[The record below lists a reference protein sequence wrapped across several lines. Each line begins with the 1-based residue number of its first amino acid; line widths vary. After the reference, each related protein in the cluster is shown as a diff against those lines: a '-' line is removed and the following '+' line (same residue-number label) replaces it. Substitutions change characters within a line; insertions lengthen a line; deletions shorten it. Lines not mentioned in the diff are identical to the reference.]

1 MSVRVTMSP
10 SAHGR
15 AEDCAGECPVR
26 AFQISTSGVPAR
38 RVPRTASSTRAWRT
52 AHRSPMT
59 QAMSVTRQSIR
70 TPRAAAVAGIVFSL
84 LLTVAFVLV
93 RLALP
98 SHPNDAGD
106 WLTDGRK
113 KDALVLAL
121 NLLPFAGIAF
131 LWFIGVVR
139 DRIGAGEDRFFAT
152 VFLGSGLLFIAMLFA
167 GGAVA
172 GGLILSANGQQSDDV
187 WSFGRRVT
195 HTLFNVYAMR
205 MAAIF
210 TISTTT
216 IATRLGLAPRW
227 LSVLGLTTGV
237 ILMFA
242 VGLVAWVELLFPVW
256 VLVFSLHIL
265 VVSFRSP
272 TANVQPA

>member
-1 MSVRVTMSP
+1 MVDRL
-10 SAHGR
+10 
-15 AEDCAGECPVR
+15 E
-26 AFQISTSGVPAR
+26 PAQVGPLSR
-38 RVPRTASSTRAWRT
+38 EAL
-52 AHRSPMT
+52 
-59 QAMSVTRQSIR
+59 R
-70 TPRAAAVAGIVFSL
+70 TPRAAGIAGIAFAVL
-84 LLTVAFVLV
+84 LFTVLVLV
-93 RLALP
+93 RLAV
-98 SHPNDAGD
+98 PNDPAEAGA
-106 WLTDGRK
+106 WLTDGNRRR
-113 KDALVLAL
+113 AAIVAL
-121 NLLPFAGIAF
+121 NLMPFAGIAF

-139 DRIGAGEDRFFAT
+139 DRIGAGEDRLFAT

-172 GGLILSANGQQSDDV
+172 GGLILSANGQQPDDV